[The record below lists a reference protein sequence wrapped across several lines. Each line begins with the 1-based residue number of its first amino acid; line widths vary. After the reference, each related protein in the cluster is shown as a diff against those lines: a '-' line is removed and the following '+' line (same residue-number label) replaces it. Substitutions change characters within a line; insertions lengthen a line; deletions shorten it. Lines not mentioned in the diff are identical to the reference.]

1 MASYGGGPKITYQ
14 SPKIEKDKSFEK
26 YLEYQMEKD
35 RAAEK
40 RAEDERLRN
49 EERDRVRKEAGAA
62 GYQSFADNVQNQLSA
77 GLIGFNDAQSQLT
90 DYRAKYDMPAGERA
104 TALTQNYL
112 ENILPG
118 RRQTGIT
125 AAYEEILGRAA
136 TEEERAK
143 ATERF
148 SSGYYSSAKDLRD
161 SLSKGSEYQ
170 DKFNKSYLDNY
181 YDTMFGKQDKTEDDK
196 LSGVRTFKF
205 DSSLLPDYSGDLKER
220 SQVELPAFE
229 DEFKGTPAE
238 IEAQLQNVRDS
249 RQFLYSAGLTN
260 LQGEINKETT
270 KLKTEGQKELQ
281 KIKNA
286 GDLYKSVV
294 GTFSF

>member
-1 MASYGGGPKITYQ
+1 
-14 SPKIEKDKSFEK
+14 
-26 YLEYQMEKD
+26 
-35 RAAEK
+35 
-40 RAEDERLRN
+40 
-49 EERDRVRKEAGAA
+49 
-62 GYQSFADNVQNQLSA
+62 
-77 GLIGFNDAQSQLT
+77 
-90 DYRAKYDMPAGERA
+90 MPAGDRA

-118 RRQTGIT
+118 RRDTGIT

-136 TEEERAK
+136 TPEERQK

-148 SSGYYSSAKDLRD
+148 SQGYYTNVKDLRD
-161 SLSKGSEYQ
+161 SLLKGSEYQ

-181 YDTMFGKQDKTEDDK
+181 YDTMFGKQDKTAEGK
-196 LSGVRTFKF
+196 LTGVRTFKF
-205 DSSLLPDYSGDLKER
+205 DKNLLPSYGGDLADRTKV
-220 SQVELPAFE
+220 SLPNFA
-229 DEFKGTPAE
+229 DQFKGTPAE

-270 KLKTEGQKELQ
+270 KLKNEGQKELQ
-281 KIKNA
+281 KIKGQ
-286 GDLYKSVV
+286 GDLYKSLV

>member
-1 MASYGGGPKITYQ
+1 MYGSPKITYQ

-26 YLEYQMEKD
+26 YLDYQITRQQNIDD
-35 RAAEK
+35 RAIQAKED
-40 RAEDERLRN
+40 EDERTRIRN
-49 EERDRVRKEAGAA
+49 QAGADA
-62 GYQSFADNVQNQLSA
+62 YGSYADNVQNQLNA
-77 GLIGFNDAQSQLT
+77 GLISFNDAQGRLT
-90 DYRAKYDMPAGERA
+90 DYRAKYDMPAGDRA

-118 RRQTGIT
+118 RRDTGIT

-136 TEEERAK
+136 TPEERQK

-148 SSGYYSSAKDLRD
+148 SQGYYTNVKDLRD
-161 SLSKGSEYQ
+161 SLLKGSEYQ

-181 YDTMFGKQDKTEDDK
+181 YDTMFGKQDKTEDGK

-205 DSSLLPDYSGDLKER
+205 DKNLLPSYGGNLADRTKVS
-220 SQVELPAFE
+220 LPNFA
-229 DEFKGTPAE
+229 DQFKGTPAE

-270 KLKTEGQKELQ
+270 KLKSEGQKELQ
-281 KIKNA
+281 KIKGQ
-286 GDLYKSVV
+286 GDLYKSLV